1 MAYSLLNRF
10 CSLLVDAFLKT
21 GSRCVAG
28 LFLAD
33 GLTAHNFGLFNSRKN
48 LIT

>member
-1 MAYSLLNRF
+1 MGYSGLNSL
-10 CSLLVDAFLKT
+10 CSLLVDAILKT
-21 GSRCVAG
+21 GSRCVAC

-33 GLTAHNFGLFNSRKN
+33 GLNANNFELFNSPKN